1 MTKQETECMWQ
12 LFVDKYCQK
21 TPRLMSFLKRSTVV
35 ERAEACEIRLPE
47 MIKPQAAWFR
57 QGKLDE
63 LKEAFKR
70 FQSEGSGQSYNPI
83 EISDELVIIHSDDI
97 I

>member
-1 MTKQETECMWQ
+1 MTKQETECIWQ
-12 LFVDKYCQK
+12 LFVDKYCQH
-21 TPRLMSFLKRSTVV
+21 TPRLKSFLKRSMVV
-35 ERAEACEIRLPE
+35 ERADVCEIRLPE
-47 MIKPQAAWFR
+47 MIMPQAAWFR

-70 FQSEGSGQSYNPI
+70 FQSEGNGQPHNPV
-83 EISDELVIIHSDDI
+83 EISDELVIIPYDGI